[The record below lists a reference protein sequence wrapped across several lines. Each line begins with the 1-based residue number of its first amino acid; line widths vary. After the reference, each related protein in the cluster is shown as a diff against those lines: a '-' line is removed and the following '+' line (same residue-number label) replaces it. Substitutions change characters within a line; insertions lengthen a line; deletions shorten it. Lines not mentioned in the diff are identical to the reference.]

1 MELFSVYQ
9 LRGTRRAQS
18 LFCVWLETGNA
29 RQPLAC
35 IWIDPAAATGAN
47 NSGREA
53 AASGEDHLGR
63 LVA

>member
-9 LRGTRRAQS
+9 LRGNRRAQNVS
-18 LFCVWLETGNA
+18 CVWLETGNA

-35 IWIDPAAATGAN
+35 VWISPEADSA
-47 NSGREA
+47 SVDCREA
-53 AASGEDHLGR
+53 VAAGEEHLGL

>member
-9 LRGTRRAQS
+9 LRGTRRVQS
-18 LFCVWLETGNA
+18 LFCMWMETGNT

-35 IWIDPAAATGAN
+35 VWIDPEAKGA
-47 NSGREA
+47 SGREA
-53 AASGEDHLGR
+53 AAGCEDHLGR